1 MKRVRRAYENL
12 FRGLLARLGARR
24 VEPGVQRLFAQ
35 AAGLAQRES
44 LSLTH
49 ALVRVNEELWRKCRR
64 LQSRSAG
71 TGTDEAA
78 PDLFLCDGGLGGLAR
93 WLWAAGHRAVWL
105 ASVSDD
111 ELLKQAAE
119 QHATV
124 LTTDSTLL
132 ERRLVRDGQLPLF
145 WLPPLL
151 NLEEQ
156 LALVARHFA
165 LRPGEPRCM
174 ECGGE
179 LRAVAKETVR
189 ERIPPRTYRWLD
201 DYYLCARCD
210 RLFWRGSHWRNISRR
225 LQARITSQE

>member
-1 MKRVRRAYENL
+1 MKRVRRAYENQ

-24 VEPGVQRLFAQ
+24 LEWGVQRLFAQ
-35 AAGLAQRES
+35 AASVAQRES

-49 ALVRVNEELWRKCRR
+49 GLARVNEELWRKCRR
-64 LQSRSAG
+64 LRSRSAG
-71 TGTDEAA
+71 TQADEVA
-78 PDLFLCDGGLGGLAR
+78 PGLFLCDGGLGGLAR
-93 WLWAAGHRAVWL
+93 WLRAAGHRAVWL

-111 ELLKQAAE
+111 ELLKQATE
-119 QHATV
+119 QRATI
-124 LTTDSTLL
+124 LTTDSLLL
-132 ERRLVRDGQLPLF
+132 ERRLVRDGHVSLL

-165 LRPGEPRCM
+165 LRAGEPRCM
-174 ECGGE
+174 DCGGE

-201 DYYLCARCD
+201 HYYLCSHCD

-225 LQARITSQE
+225 LQTQLTER